1 MNQTEEKVNTSD
13 SLNTMRQSSRYDI
26 YDRDRSFSDRVKHS
40 TCSNL
45 GDVKEDAIPVWVQVR
60 NLNYYIPHPKKW
72 TCFPCSAK
80 DNSSSKQENIERE
93 KLEKKKHDFTLKIEE
108 AIKKE
113 PYNGEESKEE
123 ISLTSS
129 LLPKNNLNQSQKNLL
144 NAKDKAFHI
153 LKNID
158 VDFCPRTL
166 TCIMGPSGAGKTTLM
181 SVLIDNA
188 AGIID
193 GSIQINGQE
202 MNDVKKQFKKLC
214 TFVPQD
220 DILLSSFTV
229 YETLDFAS
237 RLRLPTSWH
246 PQEKVEKIFQV
257 MQDLSLVEQKDTRV
271 GSIEERGLSGG
282 QRKRVSIALELLVNP
297 SVMFVD
303 EPTSGLDSK
312 MAEDV
317 IRLLHNLAIQGS
329 GRTIVS
335 TIHQPSYKTFCI
347 FDRLL
352 LLKGGEV
359 TYSGPV
365 KRAEEYFAN
374 ALGFST
380 PHGEN
385 PADFMMSLVQ
395 VSDLD
400 VQSKLRE
407 VWSTV
412 GSIEYKVQDDGELPE
427 LVEDLS
433 LMDFSGS
440 NAQLVTLAPGT
451 QFLILFERT
460 LRDSLKD
467 KDKFLTQFSLK
478 LTVGLLIGIVWVNQF
493 GTNQENIFPTTG
505 ALFIATVSSIL
516 DTLTSTVNILPLMK
530 ALLLREYKNSYFDL
544 LPYFGA
550 TLLVNVLFNIFY
562 SICMGTPIWFLVG
575 IYKQGSIAY
584 FIFIGVLSILS
595 AIGVGLGLAIGAV
608 VKDFQAAQGVVMP
621 TVVPLLMFS
630 GYLIPYDQIKIVFRW
645 IYFISPFAY
654 SFRASTSVVFH
665 DLQFTT
671 NCTGLPPNTCFTNGD
686 EYLKSTN
693 AYYDDLWYYIGLLF
707 VIDAVVVLIAF
718 CTFTR
723 LVKQKTN

>member
-1 MNQTEEKVNTSD
+1 MNSRRD
-13 SLNTMRQSSRYDI
+13 SSSL
-26 YDRDRSFSDRVKHS
+26 DRVKHS

-45 GDVKEDAIPVWVQVR
+45 SDAHEDAIPIWVQVHG
-60 NLNYYIPHPKKW
+60 LNYYIPKPKKW
-72 TCFPCSAK
+72 PCF
-80 DNSSSKQENIERE
+80 SSLQDDVSGKQESARDDRVDKNQSDYTIQVDNTE
-93 KLEKKKHDFTLKIEE
+93 KEDL
-108 AIKKE
+108 
-113 PYNGEESKEE
+113 GEESKDEA
-123 ISLTSS
+123 SLKSL
-129 LLPKNNLNQSQKNLL
+129 LLPKDGLDQNIQKKEGYSSNNS
-144 NAKDKAFHI
+144 FHI

-158 VDFCPRTL
+158 VNFCPGTL

-188 AGIID
+188 AGIVD
-193 GSIQINGQE
+193 GSIQINGRDL
-202 MNDVKKQFKKLC
+202 NNVRKQFKKLC

-237 RLRLPTSWH
+237 RLRLPSSWH
-246 PQEKVEKIFQV
+246 PQEKKEKIFQV
-257 MQDLSLVEQKDTRV
+257 LDDLSLVEQQNTRV
-271 GSIEERGLSGG
+271 GSVEERGLSGG

-317 IRLLHNLAIQGS
+317 IRLLNNLAKQGS

-359 TYSGPV
+359 VYSGPV
-365 KRAEEYFAN
+365 KRAEEYFTN

-395 VSDLD
+395 ISDLD
-400 VQSKLRE
+400 VQSKLNI

-412 GSIEYKVQDDGELPE
+412 GCREYKIENDGELPE

-433 LMDFSGS
+433 LMDFSGA
-440 NAQLVTLAPGT
+440 NAQLVTKAPFS
-451 QFLILFERT
+451 QFTILFERT

-478 LTVGLLIGIVWVNQF
+478 LSVGLLIGIVWVNQY
-493 GTNQENIFPTTG
+493 GNAQSNIFPTTG

-544 LPYFGA
+544 MPYFGA

-575 IYKQGSIAY
+575 IYTQGLFPY
-584 FIFIGVLSILS
+584 FIFISVLSILS
-595 AIGVGLGLAIGAV
+595 AIGVALGLAIGAV

-630 GYLIPYDQIKIVFRW
+630 GYLIPYDQIKEVFRW

-654 SFRASTSVVFH
+654 SFRASTCVVFH
-665 DLQFTT
+665 GVTFEPEENCSTKQSPF
-671 NCTGLPPNTCFTNGD
+671 CTGD
-686 EYLKSTN
+686 DYLASTN
-693 AYYDDLWYYIGLLF
+693 AHYGDLGYYVGLLV
-707 VIDAVVVLIAF
+707 VILTVVVFIAF
-718 CTFTR
+718 YMFTK